1 MIALVA
7 LLCIS
12 QASPPGAPRTAQQQT
27 TEEPASPATGGAR
40 RAQQT
45 TEEPAS
51 PATGGARRAQ
61 QTTEEP
67 ASPATGGA
75 RRAQQTDVQAQLDK
89 ERAMAAQLAGREQTL
104 LGRLADLERQ
114 IDLSSRALKAAQQR
128 VRVAS
133 SRAEVAE
140 RRSQRAAAE
149 LERASSLAAPR
160 LVARYELGR
169 QGYLRYL
176 LGARSVAD
184 LFRRKR
190 LLDAV
195 LQTDLQQLARL
206 RDAADGARSA
216 RDELVR
222 AQAELSAAA
231 AAEAEKRSD
240 LEARAAEQRTLL
252 ASVQQ
257 EKSLYDESVAELEE
271 AAGDLSGRLGDFAKA
286 GGNLAG
292 PPFARLR
299 GKLPF
304 PVDSGTIEV
313 RFGKAVDPRFGTV
326 TLQRGI
332 DVRCPE
338 GTAVRAVAAG
348 RVVHAGW
355 FRGYGNL
362 AIVDHGGGYFSLMAH
377 LATLARAKGDLVRQG
392 DAVGTVGDTG
402 SLKGAYLYFELRDDQ
417 KPLDPEHWLQKPR
430 RPSAAQLSARTR

>member
-7 LLCIS
+7 LLC
-12 QASPPGAPRTAQQQT
+12 AAQ
-27 TEEPASPATGGAR
+27 PGGAR
-40 RAQQT
+40 RAQD
-45 TEEPAS
+45 
-51 PATGGARRAQ
+51 
-61 QTTEEP
+61 
-67 ASPATGGA
+67 
-75 RRAQQTDVQAQLDK
+75 TDLRAQLDK

-114 IDLSSRALKAAQQR
+114 LDLSGRALRAAQQR
-128 VRVAS
+128 LRTATSRVEA
-133 SRAEVAE
+133 AEV
-140 RRSQRAAAE
+140 RSRRAADE
-149 LERASSLAAPR
+149 LERASSAAAPR
-160 LVARYELGR
+160 LIARYELGR

-176 LGARSVAD
+176 LGAHSVAE

-195 LQTDLQQLARL
+195 LQSDLQQLARL
-206 RDAADGARSA
+206 RDAAGVARSA
-216 RDELVR
+216 RDELAR
-222 AQAELSAAA
+222 AQAELAAA
-231 AAEAEKRSD
+231 ASAEAEKRAD

-252 ASVQQ
+252 AAVQQ
-257 EKSLYDESVAELEE
+257 ESSLYAESVAELEE
-271 AAGDLSGRLGDFAKA
+271 AASDLSGRLGDFARG
-286 GGNLAG
+286 GGNLGG
-292 PPFARLR
+292 PPLANLR

-304 PVDSGTIEV
+304 PVDAGMIEV

-338 GTAVRAVAAG
+338 GTQVRAIAAG

-362 AIVDHGGGYFSLMAH
+362 AILDHGGGYFSLMAH

-392 DAVGTVGDTG
+392 DVIGTVGDTG

-417 KPLDPEHWLQKPR
+417 KPLDPERWLQKPR
-430 RPSAAQLSARTR
+430 RPSAGVGGVPPPPGGAQRAQHTATQVSSRAR